1 MEVLVFILLEEM
13 GVIVAITQKGEM
25 EETGDQ
31 DFIPLGQMVIKRDV
45 MEGMAAQVSILL
57 GKSAL
62 KKGKSKRVV
71 GGVELDMIC

>member
-1 MEVLVFILLEEM
+1 MV
-13 GVIVAITQKGEM
+13 EM
-25 EETGDQ
+25 EGMGDQ

-71 GGVELDMIC
+71 GG

>member
-1 MEVLVFILLEEM
+1 M
-13 GVIVAITQKGEM
+13 
-25 EETGDQ
+25 GDQ

>member
-1 MEVLVFILLEEM
+1 MEGM
-13 GVIVAITQKGEM
+13 
-25 EETGDQ
+25 GDQ

-71 GGVELDMIC
+71 GGWARYDLLVMTNDI